1 MPRKKSK
8 HRAVSISGKSKGRRR
23 TRVGKLKP
31 RGRPNPQNLRPW
43 KKGQSGNP
51 KGLPHWYRELR
62 ALFRENSEPAARR
75 IVELAR
81 DASEKRLSLAA
92 CEAIIDRAGLQPFK
106 VEPDRHE
113 VNLNSDLDGAVVA
126 ELAAFRARRGA
137 AGVPVEPARANEAPG
152 PGGAEGS
159 GATVAAAP
167 RAADS
172 GIRKPG

>member
-113 VNLNSDLDGAVVA
+113 VSVNSDLDGAVVA
-126 ELAAFRARRGA
+126 ELAAFRTRRDAARVP
-137 AGVPVEPARANEAPG
+137 AGPDRANEAPSARG
-152 PGGAEGS
+152 PEG
-159 GATVAAAP
+159 T
-167 RAADS
+167 RAALAPAAGSAD
-172 GIRKPG
+172 GGLRKPG